1 MNQLMNL
8 DMRDIYTH
16 AQCLEM
22 EAEETAKE
30 LEALRARV
38 KELEEQL
45 NAIR

>member
-1 MNQLMNL
+1 MEIWKM
-8 DMRDIYTH
+8 DPRDLYTH

-30 LEALRARV
+30 LEALLAKV

-45 NAIR
+45 NANR